1 MKRALFFL
9 LLATLLGGCTAIKNA
24 FKGLS
29 KDNIEPPKALTE
41 YPATVMVEKLWTTGV
56 GKGEKKTGVHLTP
69 AYADGKL
76 YAISTS
82 GVLEALD
89 AKNGHTL
96 WEKKDKKLAYAAGPS
111 IGEGLL
117 VVGTLDGM
125 LFGLNPAD
133 GSERWHAEVSSELIS
148 APAIEG
154 GMVVVRAYDGH
165 IYGFDAAKG
174 ERKWVFDRNNVPL
187 LSLRG
192 NSAPLIREGLVITG
206 GDNGKVVALRL
217 TDGVEVWEQVISTGE
232 GRTEI
237 ERLQDVDGI
246 LQADAGVVYAVGYRG
261 QVTALAGSN
270 GRPLW
275 AHDLSSYSGVAIS
288 PAAVFVNDVDSNIWS
303 LDRNS
308 GASLWKQDVLGYRW
322 LSAPVVQGDYLVVG
336 DIEGYVHW
344 LNLNDGK
351 LAARVR
357 LTKKPIDS
365 VPLVV
370 GNTVYVQASNGEL
383 GAYRIAK

>member
-1 MKRALFFL
+1 MKRALIFL
-9 LLATLLGGCTAIKNA
+9 VMVTLLGGCTAIKNA

-41 YPATVMVEKLWTTGV
+41 FAPTVTVEKLWTTGV
-56 GKGEKKTGVHLTP
+56 GKGAKKTGVHLTP

-76 YAISTS
+76 YAISTN

-89 AKNGHTL
+89 AENGHTL
-96 WEKKDKKLAYAAGPS
+96 WEKKDKKLAYSAGPS
-111 IGEGLL
+111 IGDGLL

-148 APAIEG
+148 APAIDG

-165 IYGFDAAKG
+165 VYGFDAAKG

-192 NSAPLIREGLVITG
+192 NSAPLIRDGLVITA

-217 TDGVEVWEQVISTGE
+217 TDGVEAWEQVISTGE

-246 LQADAGVVYAVGYRG
+246 VQADAGVVYAVGYRG
-261 QVTALAGSN
+261 QVTALAGNN

-288 PAAVFVNDVDSNIWS
+288 PTAVFANDVDSNIWS

-322 LSAPVVQGDYLVVG
+322 LSAPAVQGDYIVVG